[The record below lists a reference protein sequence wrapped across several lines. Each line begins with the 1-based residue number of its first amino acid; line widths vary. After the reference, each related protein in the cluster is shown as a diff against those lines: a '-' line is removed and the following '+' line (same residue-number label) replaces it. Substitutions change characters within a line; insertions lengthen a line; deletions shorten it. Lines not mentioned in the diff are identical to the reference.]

1 MIDWLLANISWIFGK
16 RTSTATCENYTEM
29 RQEWDRNATIVA
41 TSFDYHCQVK
51 GTFSKHDRDGTH
63 YSLLSVFFFFIL
75 TIPDQQDT
83 PVSPN
88 WRRNGQL
95 WCLNP
100 WYRHKYLKN
109 YMKWKRCFQRVIV
122 HFHFGFFRFLLNPSF
137 FYIFDGV
144 WDFFLQKNSLSAIWF
159 KGFYFQYPLSLDN
172 PVTILISS
180 TTPLQ
185 LK

>member
-1 MIDWLLANISWIFGK
+1 MIDWLLANISWIFGE
-16 RTSTATCENYTEM
+16 RTSSTTCENYTEM
-29 RQEWDRNATIVA
+29 RQECDRNATIVA
-41 TSFDYHCQVK
+41 TSFDYHCQVER
-51 GTFSKHDRDGTH
+51 TFSKHDRDGTH
-63 YSLLSVFFFFIL
+63 YSLLSVFFFINL

-100 WYRHKYLKN
+100 WYRHKYLKKVETMFSKSN
-109 YMKWKRCFQRVIV
+109 CPFLFWIFSFPLKSLIFLYLWWGL
-122 HFHFGFFRFLLNPSF
+122 GFPFT
-137 FYIFDGV
+137 
-144 WDFFLQKNSLSAIWF
+144 KNSLSAIWF
-159 KGFYFQYPLSLDN
+159 KGFYFQYPLSLDI
-172 PVTILISS
+172 PVTILIAS